1 MPFLQKFADV
11 HLIVGYLSSVIL
23 PILGFVGACI
33 VVRYKGDYTHC
44 MVENHYV
51 KENAAMKPL
60 MAPIYEAY
68 NKTGVMNYET
78 TYESVLD
85 PIQYRNFTL
94 WMSSQKSDRMKFWL
108 RTHEGLT
115 FGFSISFFLFI

>member
-1 MPFLQKFADV
+1 
-11 HLIVGYLSSVIL
+11 
-23 PILGFVGACI
+23 
-33 VVRYKGDYTHC
+33 
-44 MVENHYV
+44 
-51 KENAAMKPL
+51 

-68 NKTGVMNYET
+68 NKTGVMDYDKTYET
-78 TYESVLD
+78 VLD

-115 FGFSISFFLFI
+115 FGFSISFFLFIQRGDRQIEAANAIIYTLILLAFIVCSIITWVHRG